1 MREEIEMVCNEY
13 EDMLR
18 EKDLVVER
26 VEVVA
31 KEVKEIEREMDGLS
45 IEFIVIKEL
54 LELVYIVYFEAEE
67 KRFGVVMGWD

>member
-26 VEVVA
+26 VEVVV

-54 LELVYIVYFEAEE
+54 LEFVYIVYFEVEE